1 MTFGGKLQKTRKEAG
16 YSQEDLAFKLQV
28 SRQAVSK
35 WENDQGYPEID
46 KIIKMANIFDVTI
59 DFFFDDS
66 ELSDKNVFENEKGLY
81 VSQEM
86 ASGYLLHQTLKY
98 KKMAW
103 AIALLLGGIAF
114 VFLLNEIGALIYLM
128 VLVASIAL
136 FVAILLEG
144 NPYFQLK
151 EETLLFDDV

>member
-1 MTFGGKLQKTRKEAG
+1 MTFGDKLQKIRKEAG
-16 YSQEDLAFKLQV
+16 YSQENLSFKLQV

-46 KIIKMANIFDVTI
+46 KIIKMADIFDVTL
-59 DFFFDDS
+59 DYFFNGLKS
-66 ELSDKNVFENEKGLY
+66 SDKNALKNENGLY

-114 VFLLNEIGALIYLM
+114 VFLFSEVVAGLLYLM
-128 VLVASIAL
+128 VSIVAIAL
-136 FVAILLEG
+136 FVSILLAG
-144 NPYFQLK
+144 KRNL
-151 EETLLFDDV
+151 TV